1 MRAHLVLPE
10 LSCDCPARLHDKER
24 PLELVSLP
32 PSPAWPHLTSL
43 RCFVLQ
49 ENIISN
55 NDTEQHNYGYSSH
68 FDF

>member
-1 MRAHLVLPE
+1 MRSQLVLPE
-10 LSCDCPARLHDKER
+10 LSCDCPAPLHDKER

-43 RCFVLQ
+43 RSLVLQ
-49 ENIISN
+49 DNSN
-55 NDTEQHNYGYSSH
+55 TDTEQYNYGYSSH